1 MNDRPNEKQMVK
13 AVHILMKD
21 DKEYKKDFIKDMTE
35 EEYREFI
42 KECPEFLEDM

>member
-21 DKEYKKDFIKDMTE
+21 DKEYKKDFIKDMT
-35 EEYREFI
+35 YREFI